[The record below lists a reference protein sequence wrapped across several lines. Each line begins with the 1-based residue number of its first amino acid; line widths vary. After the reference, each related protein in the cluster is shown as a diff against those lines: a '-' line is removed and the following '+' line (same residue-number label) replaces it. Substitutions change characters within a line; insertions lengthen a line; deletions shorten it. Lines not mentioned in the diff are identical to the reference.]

1 MPKKTVHTKY
11 EVKDVPEK
19 YNVTVE
25 QIKEYVAKH
34 PKLND
39 PMRKIPHH
47 HGIGTAANFIAMVAP
62 RIKKTKKVAVA
73 A

>member
-11 EVKDVPEK
+11 EVKDVLEK

-25 QIKEYVAKH
+25 QIKRYVAKH

>member
-1 MPKKTVHTKY
+1 LPKKTVHTKY
-11 EVKDVPEK
+11 EVKDVLEK